1 MCPAIPFMGNA
12 ERVWQDRSLLSIDMG
27 FNVEGYNTDRTQVY
41 WSGAADTIPDPIRRA
56 HAVCVEIFE
65 QAAAAL
71 KPGAVPAEIWTEAC
85 AVAQREG
92 QMDGFMGLGRDKV
105 PFLGH
110 GIGLTVDETPVFAKG
125 FTAPLEQGMVVAIE
139 PKIGIPGAGMVG
151 LEHTLEITA
160 SGVRPLTGTS
170 KHIILIG

>member
-71 KPGAVPAEIWTEAC
+71 KPGAVPAEIWTEA
-85 AVAQREG
+85 
-92 QMDGFMGLGRDKV
+92 
-105 PFLGH
+105 
-110 GIGLTVDETPVFAKG
+110 
-125 FTAPLEQGMVVAIE
+125 
-139 PKIGIPGAGMVG
+139 
-151 LEHTLEITA
+151 
-160 SGVRPLTGTS
+160 
-170 KHIILIG
+170 